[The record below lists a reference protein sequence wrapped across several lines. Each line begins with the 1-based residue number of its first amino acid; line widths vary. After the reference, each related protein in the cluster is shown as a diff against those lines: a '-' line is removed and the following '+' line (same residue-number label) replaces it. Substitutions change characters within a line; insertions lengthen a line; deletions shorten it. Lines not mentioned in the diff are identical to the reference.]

1 MLERALLW
9 STRSFKSADIQTA
22 HSQFEHKN
30 IAIRLPFHNKSTYI
44 KHTESSQTHRLL
56 FE

>member
-30 IAIRLPFHNKSTYI
+30 TAIRLPFHNKSTYI